1 MNDNKEYFAFIS
13 YQRKDEEWAER
24 LRNKLEHYCLPSS
37 VRKERPTLPK
47 EIRPIFRDALELSGG
62 VLSKEIEQALQ
73 KSKYLIVVCSP
84 NSAQSPWV
92 NKEIQRFIDL
102 GREEFIIPFIIDGV
116 PYSDNPET
124 ECFPPALRTLRG
136 EKELLGININ
146 EMGRDAA
153 TVKVVARMF
162 DLKFDALWQRYEREK
177 KRRMVII
184 MSMIIFLVMIIGI
197 VFLFWSKNKQLQ
209 ESTMKIQES
218 QSRFISEKVRTLIEE
233 GDSYTALMLS
243 LEVLPHNLDEPERP
257 YVAEAEYA
265 LRSASQAKTAILE
278 ITEDKIDFVTFS
290 HDGDVIIAKT
300 DKQNFIFWDSKTG
313 GILDTIV
320 NIPPQPIISNGEQIL
335 ENNEEKYIRLL
346 EISRCNWAK
355 TWNIGNYISS
365 FIALN
370 SNDSLVA
377 TSLDDKSFKIWSID
391 NPETAFVFN
400 GHSAE
405 VRYVDFSKD
414 GSNVVSASM
423 DSTAILWSL
432 KDKMKKLVL
441 CGHTDRVYSSV
452 FNDDGK
458 KIITASGDK
467 TIKVWNILNGECL
480 QTFRGH
486 SDKVHQANYSQDGEK
501 VVSAS
506 YDKTIKIWNA
516 LSGECMKTL
525 VGHKDAVCAAKF
537 SGDGRKIVSASWDN
551 TVKIWD
557 VETGRIINSWNAHKR
572 GVRNI
577 YLSPDEKY
585 VMSISWEDV
594 VNIWDA
600 QSGRMVHSLVGH
612 TGNVK
617 DACFDSQGKHIIT
630 VSEDGTC
637 KLWDFLSLQDMINN
651 QSERFKNR
659 KLTPE
664 ERRKYYLE

>member
-1 MNDNKEYFAFIS
+1 MEQFKEYYAFIS
-13 YQRKDEEWAER
+13 YRREDEKWADW
-24 LRNKLEHYCLPSS
+24 LRSKLEHYHLPSS
-37 VRKERPTLPK
+37 VRKSNPSLPK
-47 EIRPIFRDALELSGG
+47 DIRPIFRDSLELSGG
-62 VLSKEIEQALQ
+62 VLAKEIEQALIN
-73 KSKYLIVVCSP
+73 SRYLIIICSP
-84 NSAQSPWV
+84 NSAQSSWV
-92 NKEIQRFIDL
+92 NKEIQTFIDL
-102 GREEFIIPFIIDGV
+102 GRVEYIIPFIIDGT
-116 PYSDNPET
+116 PFAENIET
-124 ECFPPALRTLRG
+124 ECFAPALKSLRG

-153 TVKVVARMF
+153 AIKVVARMF
-162 DLKFDALWQRYEREK
+162 GLKFDTLWQRYEREQ
-177 KRRMVII
+177 KRRIVII
-184 MSMIIFLVMIIGI
+184 MSMIIFLVMIIGV
-197 VFLFWSKNKQLQ
+197 VFLFWSKHKQLQ

-218 QSRFISEKVRTLIEE
+218 QSRFISEKVKNLIDE
-233 GDSYTALMLS
+233 GDSYTALMLA

-278 ITEDKIDFVTFS
+278 IIEDKIDFVTFS

-313 GILDTIV
+313 AILDTIV

-335 ENNEEKYIRLL
+335 EKKEEKYIRLL

-355 TWNIGNYISS
+355 TWDIGSCKSS

-377 TSLDDKSFKIWSID
+377 TSLDDNSFKIWSLD
-391 NPETAFVFN
+391 NHETAFIFK

-405 VRYVDFSKD
+405 VRYVDFSKN
-414 GSNVVSASM
+414 GANVVSASM
-423 DSTAILWSL
+423 DGTAILWSL
-432 KDKMKKLVL
+432 NDKKKKYVL
-441 CGHTDRVYSSV
+441 RGHTERLYSSI

-458 KIITASGDK
+458 TLLTASGDK
-467 TIKVWNILNGECL
+467 TIKIWDVLNGECL
-480 QTFRGH
+480 QTLRGH
-486 SDKVHQANYSQDGEK
+486 SDKVHQANYSLDGRK

-506 YDKTIKIWNA
+506 YDKTIKIWNPF
-516 LSGECMKTL
+516 SGECMKTL

-551 TVKIWD
+551 TIKIWD
-557 VETGRIINSWNAHKR
+557 VETGHIINSWNAHKR
-572 GVRNI
+572 GIRNI
-577 YLSPDEKY
+577 YISPDDKY
-585 VMSISWEDV
+585 VMSISWENI

-600 QSGRMVHSLVGH
+600 KSGRIVHSLVGH
-612 TGNVK
+612 NANVK

-659 KLTPE
+659 ELTPE